1 MKWRKKL
8 DGRGIFPH
16 GAGQGVNKSEVPGQ
30 GQLMLTKLKSKLQV
44 LVGRRPQGA
53 GGRFRPAAEA
63 RAGQED
69 PNVAR
74 AQESESCAKKRAHT
88 AIAEAAASGRT
99 DKKGGGNRRIRG
111 VVPTGSV
118 NVYTQKMKW
127 LAWLRESLARE
138 ELLQVLAGPLLE
150 GVRRLPTKML
160 LPGNLRQPSQL
171 EKGTSRTPRW

>member
-99 DKKGGGNRRIRG
+99 DKKGGANRRIRG

-138 ELLQVLAGPLLE
+138 ELLQVLAGPLF
-150 GVRRLPTKML
+150 GGGFVDFP
-160 LPGNLRQPSQL
+160 
-171 EKGTSRTPRW
+171 PRCSCPEI

>member
-99 DKKGGGNRRIRG
+99 DKKGGANRRIRG

-138 ELLQVLAGPLLE
+138 ELLQVLAGPLF
-150 GVRRLPTKML
+150 GGRFVDFP
-160 LPGNLRQPSQL
+160 
-171 EKGTSRTPRW
+171 PRCSCPEI

>member
-1 MKWRKKL
+1 VKWRKKL

-99 DKKGGGNRRIRG
+99 DKKGGANRRIRG

-138 ELLQVLAGPLLE
+138 ELLQVLAGPLF
-150 GVRRLPTKML
+150 GGRFVDFP
-160 LPGNLRQPSQL
+160 
-171 EKGTSRTPRW
+171 PRCSCPEI